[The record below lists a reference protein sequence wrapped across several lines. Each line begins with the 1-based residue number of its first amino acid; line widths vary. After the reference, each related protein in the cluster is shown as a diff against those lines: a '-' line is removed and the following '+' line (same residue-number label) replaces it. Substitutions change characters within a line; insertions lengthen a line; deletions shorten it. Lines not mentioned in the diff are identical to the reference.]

1 MAAEPLLRVRDLTL
15 SLATPREP
23 VLLVDGVSFEIA
35 PGETLGLLG
44 ESGCGKT
51 LTALALLRLLPP
63 GIQVAGGCLFF
74 DGTDLLQLPRKKMRG
89 FRGGQIAMVFQEPM
103 TALNPVLTAGSQVAE
118 VLALHRGLGRGRR
131 REEVVRLFTEVGLPD
146 PEGVLR
152 RYPHQLSGGMCQR
165 VMIAMALAG
174 EPRLLVADEP
184 TTALDVTVQAQIL
197 ELLARIQ
204 RERGLAL
211 LLVTHDLGV
220 AAETCD
226 RITVLYGGRVAES
239 APTKTLFTSARHPYT
254 QGLLA
259 ALPRLGATGLPRPLP
274 GRVPPPEDFL
284 PGCRFR
290 DRCPEAG
297 EDCGEVPLLET
308 LDTRHAVAC
317 WRALVPGREGSS

>member
-1 MAAEPLLRVRDLTL
+1 VPAEPLLRVRDLTL
-15 SLATPREP
+15 SLATPRGP

-35 PGETLGLLG
+35 ARETLGLLG

-51 LTALALLRLLPP
+51 LTALSLLRLLPP
-63 GIQVAGGCLFF
+63 AIRVVAGSIFF
-74 DGTDLLQLPRKKMRG
+74 DGTDLLQLPRKAMRPY
-89 FRGGQIAMVFQEPM
+89 RGGQIAMVFQEPM
-103 TALNPVLTAGSQVAE
+103 TALNPVLTGGSQVAE
-118 VLALHRGLGRGRR
+118 VLALHRGLGRRER
-131 REEVVRLFTEVGLPD
+131 REEVLRLFTGVGLAD

-239 APTKTLFTSARHPYT
+239 APTKTLFTSPRHPYT

-259 ALPRLGATGLPRPLP
+259 ALPRLDAPGLPRPLP
-274 GRVPPPEDFL
+274 GRVPAPEDFL
-284 PGCRFR
+284 SGCRFR
-290 DRCPEAG
+290 DRCPEAK
-297 EDCGEVPLLET
+297 EDCGEVPRLET
-308 LDTRHAVAC
+308 LEPRHAAAC
-317 WRALVPGREGSS
+317 WRALVPEGEGSG